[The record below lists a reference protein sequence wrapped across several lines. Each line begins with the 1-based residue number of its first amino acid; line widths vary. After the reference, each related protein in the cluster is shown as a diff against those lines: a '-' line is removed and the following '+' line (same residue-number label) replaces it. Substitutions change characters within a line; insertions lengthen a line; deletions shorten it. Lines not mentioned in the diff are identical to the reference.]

1 MALQLT
7 FADVPPIPVDPT
19 LAARQAV
26 HIQGLIDAA
35 GGVPQATTRAVDA
48 IYAASPDGEPSELL
62 RLRLLYR
69 RAYTREELERL
80 VSNTFADLGL
90 AAGP

>member
-26 HIQGLIDAA
+26 HIGGLIAAA
-35 GGVPQATTRAVDA
+35 GGVPQAVTKAVDA
-48 IYAASPDGEPSELL
+48 IYAVAPDDEPSELV
-62 RLRLLYR
+62 RLRLLYQ
-69 RAYTREELERL
+69 RAYTRPELEKL
-80 VSNTFADLGL
+80 VRNTFVDLGL
-90 AAGP
+90 LQEP

>member
-7 FADVPPIPVDPT
+7 FADVPPIPADPT

-26 HIQGLIDAA
+26 HVKGLIDAA
-35 GGVPQATTRAVDA
+35 GGVPQAVTKAVDA
-48 IYAASPDGEPSELL
+48 IYAATPGDEPSELT

-69 RAYTREELERL
+69 RAYTRPELERL
-80 VSNTFADLGL
+80 VRNSFVDLGL
-90 AAGP
+90 LQEP